1 MGEIPHF
8 PKSQSSG
15 KADKDGTQETAR
27 SLYREAT
34 RAAYTA
40 KAVDRLWGSQ
50 GTNSLGLRPSLW

>member
-8 PKSQSSG
+8 LKSQSSG
-15 KADKDGTQETAR
+15 KADKDGPQETAQT
-27 SLYREAT
+27 LYREAT
-34 RAAYTA
+34 RAAHTA